1 MAEEVAAVA
10 PELFVPDV
18 DASLR
23 FYVDTLGFKLIRT
36 DPPGEGPHTFA
47 LLMLGEAVFM
57 LAHERL
63 AGDETRPRPG
73 ERRGR
78 AIHVRVM
85 VPDVDAMY
93 ERVRTKGV
101 RIRVPVA
108 DREYGLRDF
117 IIQDADGYDLRFA
130 APVRS
135 AVMSDG
141 H

>member
-1 MAEEVAAVA
+1 
-10 PELFVPDV
+10 
-18 DASLR
+18 
-23 FYVDTLGFKLIRT
+23 
-36 DPPGEGPHTFA
+36 
-47 LLMLGEAVFM
+47 
-57 LAHERL
+57 
-63 AGDETRPRPG
+63 
-73 ERRGR
+73 
-78 AIHVRVM
+78 M